1 MIKVLFFLFLLLFF
15 SIVALAQQKRLY
27 YESLTTASLMNN
39 PKEENAEISGLKEEV
54 SKRTR
59 YSRSFRN
66 SKGDIRQEYSK
77 KPLCY
82 ERNGSLR
89 PIVSI
94 PIASPDGSWQALDQ
108 EVGTALNQEGKLK
121 LFFSEKDTLT
131 FQTHEFNGS
140 LVHLKGFESG
150 AAPKF
155 YMQLNESVFKSVSFI
170 DGGFKVNYILH
181 TPQILSTEDL
191 LIKERIVL
199 PPDWKLVKEN
209 DEVLVINGNKT
220 LGVFGQ
226 ILCFDQQNAIS
237 KGTYEISEE
246 ENYVLLTLR
255 INGSWI
261 TENRHFPIVI
271 DPIVAGTPSQWTGG
285 NMPSCFMPNYSQ
297 DSLLVNI
304 PAGISLT
311 GLYVSSS
318 FYADPFTTAT
328 MGMGSM
334 YFSTDCAAS
343 QYFTITGA
351 LAASPGTAYLDSFN
365 LLNPLSCC
373 YPKSCNDTS
382 IYVSFHIGRNALGT
396 GCNTN
401 YIRYDQFTQ
410 YPFKVVMYG
419 KTPESYGNE
428 WYVPQTPICSNV
440 CEFTATGYARY
451 GVPPYTFSHPWSQ
464 DTVVSGSNEG
474 CSTGSKNNVFTLVNP
489 NCPVYCDA
497 NFTELQVPPPVIVD
511 ACEAQVLNIPIAT
524 KPILPAAL
532 PLAQY
537 DSTICEGNALN
548 MTLTS
553 CLAGGVVDHYGNG
566 TSGQGPIQESLYL
579 INDSINTFTY
589 YAYASINGCIS
600 DTVSFNVFYIPN
612 PQANMVITPN
622 PCVVETPFNISSSSV
637 SYQGAQLS
645 NVWTMDLGV
654 ISNEISFDSTLS
666 IPGIYPVC
674 LVIQDIFGCSDTLC
688 ENINIIPAEIE
699 NINIITPND
708 DNNNDVLFFNY
719 LDAYDQNELY
729 IYNRWGN
736 EVYYSKNYQN
746 DWSGEGLT
754 DGIYFYILK
763 ILDTDK
769 TYTSFIHLVK

>member
-1 MIKVLFFLFLLLFF
+1 MIKVLSFLFLLLFS

-89 PIVSI
+89 PIVSS
-94 PIASPDGSWQALDQ
+94 PVASPDGSWQALDQ

-140 LVHLKGFESG
+140 LVHIKGFESG

-181 TPQILSTEDL
+181 SAPAIASEDL
-191 LIKERIVL
+191 LIREKIEL
-199 PPDWKLVKEN
+199 PQNWKMVKEN
-209 DEVLVINGNKT
+209 DEVLFLNGEKT
-220 LGVFGQ
+220 MGILGQ
-226 ILCFDQQNAIS
+226 ILCFDQNNVFS
-237 KGTYEISEE
+237 KGSYEILEID
-246 ENYVLLTLR
+246 NYIILTLR
-255 INGSWI
+255 IDGNWING
-261 TENRHFPIVI
+261 NRQYPVVI
-271 DPIVAGTPSQWTGG
+271 DPIVAGTPSLWAGG

-297 DSLLVNI
+297 DSLLVDI

-318 FYADPFTTAT
+318 FYADPFSGAT

-334 YFSTDCAAS
+334 YFSTDCASS

-351 LAASPGTAYLDSFN
+351 LATSPGTAYLDSFN
-365 LLNPLSCC
+365 LMNPLSCC

-410 YPFKVVMYG
+410 YPFKVVIYG

-428 WYVPQTPICSNV
+428 WYVSQTPICSNN
-440 CEFTATGYARY
+440 CEFTATGYARF
-451 GVPPYTFSHPWSQ
+451 GVPPYTFSHPWCQ
-464 DTVVSGSNEG
+464 DTIVSGVNEG

-489 NCPVYCDA
+489 NCPIYCDG
-497 NFTELQVPPPVIVD
+497 NYTQLPVPPPVITD
-511 ACEAQVLNIPIAT
+511 ACGSQVMNIPIAT
-524 KPILPAAL
+524 KPIIPAAL
-532 PLAQY
+532 PFAEY
-537 DSTICEGNALN
+537 DSTICEGNDLN
-548 MTLTS
+548 IVFTS
-553 CLAGGVVDHYGNG
+553 CLAGGVVDHFGNG
-566 TSGQGPIQESLYL
+566 TNGQGPIVDTLYL

-589 YAYASINGCIS
+589 YAYATINGCIS
-600 DTVSFNVFYIPN
+600 DTLIYNAFYIPN
-612 PQANMVITPN
+612 PQVNMNISPN
-622 PCVVETPFNISSSSV
+622 PCVVETPINISSSSV
-637 SYQGAQLS
+637 SYPGSQLT
-645 NVWTMDLGV
+645 NVWTMDFGV
-654 ISNEISFDSTLS
+654 VSNANSFDSTFL
-666 IPGIYPVC
+666 IPGVYPVC
-674 LVIQDIFGCSDTLC
+674 LAIQDVFGCSDTLC
-688 ENINIIPAEIE
+688 ANINIIPAEIE

-708 DNNNDVLFFNY
+708 DNNNDVLFFDY

-729 IYNRWGN
+729 IFNRWGN
-736 EVYYSKNYQN
+736 EVYFAKNYQN
-746 DWSGEGLT
+746 DWSGDGLT
-754 DGIYFYILK
+754 DGVYFYILK
-763 ILDTDK
+763 ILDIDK
-769 TYTSFIHLVK
+769 TYSSFIHLVK